1 MWNGNLSAFQIKI
14 DCRSVFTDDDRRD
27 SGRREV
33 LEIIEGNQTGCFILC
48 DVVER
53 MTRINTVVQGDTGQT
68 VHLILCSRARLVG
81 WKRVVQKTCYNINI
95 ADALVIA
102 VVYHSVCRNNHD
114 PWLTSRVVGII
125 LQVNRW
131 QIIVVDAP
139 YQQSVTKS
147 LLVPSLVSDILQQQV
162 FALAVGYN
170 LVCIRCLVVWFQ
182 LYLLRLGIRKEGR
195 LFPSYDALLPW

>member
-48 DVVER
+48 NVVER

-114 PWLTSRVVGII
+114 PWLTCRVVGII

-170 LVCIRCLVVWFQ
+170 LVCIRSLVVWFQ
-182 LYLLRLGIRKEGR
+182 CYLLRLGIRKEGR

>member
-1 MWNGNLSAFQIKI
+1 
-14 DCRSVFTDDDRRD
+14 
-27 SGRREV
+27 
-33 LEIIEGNQTGCFILC
+33 
-48 DVVER
+48 

-81 WKRVVQKTCYNINI
+81 WERVVLKTRYDII
-95 ADALVIA
+95 AADARVIA

-114 PWLTSRVVGII
+114 PWLTCRVVGII
-125 LQVNRW
+125 PQINRW
-131 QIIVVDAP
+131 QIIVGDAP
-139 YQQSVTKS
+139 YQQSVTQS

-170 LVCIRCLVVWFQ
+170 LECIRCLVVRFQ

-195 LFPSYDALLPW
+195 LFPSYDAFLPW

>member
-14 DCRSVFTDDDRRD
+14 GCRSVFTDDDRRD

-114 PWLTSRVVGII
+114 PWLTCHVVGII

-182 LYLLRLGIRKEGR
+182 CYLLRLGIRKEGR

>member
-14 DCRSVFTDDDRRD
+14 GCRSVFTDDDRRD

-68 VHLILCSRARLVG
+68 VHLILCSRALLVDR
-81 WKRVVQKTCYNINI
+81 KRVVQKTCYNINI

-114 PWLTSRVVGII
+114 PWLTCRVVGII
-125 LQVNRW
+125 PQINRW

>member
-14 DCRSVFTDDDRRD
+14 GCRSVFTDDDRRD
-27 SGRREV
+27 SGRKEV
-33 LEIIEGNQTGCFILC
+33 LEIIEGYQTGCFILC

-68 VHLILCSRARLVG
+68 VHLVLCSRARLVG
-81 WKRVVQKTCYNINI
+81 WERVVLKTRDNII
-95 ADALVIA
+95 VADSSIIA

-114 PWLTSRVVGII
+114 PWLTCRVVGII
-125 LQVNRW
+125 PQVNRW

-139 YQQSVTKS
+139 YQHSVTRS
-147 LLVPSLVSDILQQQV
+147 LLVPSLVSDVLQQQV